1 MSEKQRDLFSKGMV
15 DLANIVAGALGF
27 GQFMSGQAVN
37 YDRVMVGALMW
48 FIFYVGAFGFSKE
61 WVSNNGY
68 KQ

>member
-48 FIFYVGAFGFSKE
+48 FIFYVGAFSFQNKGLAIM
-61 WVSNNGY
+61 VN